1 MKRSF
6 VLASLFVLSFSA
18 FAQTDAVISEIKPT
32 DGPSHGGTAVTI
44 IGAGFQRE
52 VDCLLP
58 CPTTVTFGGIEVP
71 VKLASPTSILAIA
84 PAHEPG
90 PVDLT
95 VNIAGK
101 APATKTAAFTFLP
114 GKEDD
119 YERVL
124 LPIYLESAVGG
135 AFGSRWKTDFWMRN
149 NGVEPVALGAWP
161 CAAEVCADEF
171 PMTYPFEGGRSL
183 RNLPALG
190 GSDGNPSDGN
200 PSRMLYVERELASR
214 VAFSLRFADV
224 SRASLDGGVEMPVV
238 RQSEMLGGP
247 AQLFDVP
254 LGPTFRVLLRIYE
267 VAYAKST
274 FRVTVY
280 PQSETDEALVYS
292 GELTAISPSSAEEFR
307 PKAGYAYLDISGLLR
322 NATSWPASA
331 RIEIAPLTPGSR
343 FWAFASITNNDTQV
357 VTLVTP
363 Q

>member
-1 MKRSF
+1 MKRSL
-6 VLASLFVLSFSA
+6 VLAPLFVLSFAA

-32 DGPSHGGTAVTI
+32 DGPSHGGTPVVI
-44 IGAGFQRE
+44 IGTGFQRE
-52 VDCLLP
+52 VDCILP
-58 CPTTVTFGGIEVP
+58 CPTTVSFGGIEVP
-71 VKLASPTSILAIA
+71 VKLASPTSVIAIA

-101 APATKTAAFTFLP
+101 APATKTAAFVFLP

-135 AFGSRWKTDFWMRN
+135 AFGSRWKTDLWMRN
-149 NGVEPVALGAWP
+149 NGVEPVKLGAWP
-161 CAAEVCADEF
+161 CASEVCADEF

-190 GSDGNPSDGN
+190 SNDGN
-200 PSRMLYVERELASR
+200 PSRMLYVERELASQ

-224 SRASLDGGVEMPVV
+224 SRASLDGGVEMPVI

-254 LGPTFRVLLRIYE
+254 LGSTFRVLLRIYE
-267 VAYAKST
+267 VAYPKST

-292 GELTAISPSSAEEFR
+292 AELTASSSSSAEEFR
-307 PKAGYAYLDISGLLR
+307 PKAGYTVLDITGLLR
-322 NATSWPASA
+322 DANSWPSSA
-331 RIEIAPLTPGSR
+331 RIEITPLTPGSR